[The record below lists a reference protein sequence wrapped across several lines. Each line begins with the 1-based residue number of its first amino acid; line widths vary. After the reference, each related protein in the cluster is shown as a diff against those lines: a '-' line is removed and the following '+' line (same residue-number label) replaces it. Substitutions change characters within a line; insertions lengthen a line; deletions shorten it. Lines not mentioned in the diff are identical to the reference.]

1 MISRLKI
8 RSRVILLGAV
18 PTLVCLFILVASIW
32 VADTKDRFFH
42 RLYDEHLAVL
52 SDVMAAQ
59 RLLQQQALS
68 PIRQYRSGWAS
79 AASTE
84 AQVLEYLQVAENH
97 WQRFQQRRT
106 PALESNADYAELDAG
121 FDAAVQQY
129 QQWVAYAGSDALE
142 IGILNEST
150 VNHEVA
156 ATISQFGAQVD
167 AFVQNQIETGS
178 EVRAE
183 AERLTSIVSWL
194 YLLGGGL
201 LVLVVSGFI
210 FWTQRSIGKPLAGLS
225 SVLEQVA
232 RHADLRLRADAAGND
247 EVALAA
253 GAVNTMLERMQS
265 LITGLVEGSSV
276 LSQQAAAVSSGS
288 GQVESSANGQAERAQ
303 QLSSQV
309 EQMHEITGQML
320 RTSEQSSALALAAEQ
335 LSVAGDELGQTNKQ
349 TIQQLAQKVAYGMEV
364 VEALHHDSQHISDVL
379 DVIKNISEQTNLL
392 ALNAAIE
399 AARAGEAGRGFSVVA
414 DEVRALSASTQE
426 ATESIRTM
434 TQKLQSQASSA
445 VNTMTEVE
453 KYATTGVDV
462 AQRSS
467 QHFIDINQS
476 VEAVVEHAKAL
487 ERAAREQVTL
497 ARETRHATQEIS
509 GEGAQLTQAAATAA
523 QSSQRLQQQT
533 TQLAQGWAVFQA

>member
-1 MISRLKI
+1 M
-8 RSRVILLGAV
+8 
-18 PTLVCLFILVASIW
+18 
-32 VADTKDRFFH
+32 
-42 RLYDEHLAVL
+42 
-52 SDVMAAQ
+52 
-59 RLLQQQALS
+59 
-68 PIRQYRSGWAS
+68 
-79 AASTE
+79 
-84 AQVLEYLQVAENH
+84 
-97 WQRFQQRRT
+97 
-106 PALESNADYAELDAG
+106 
-121 FDAAVQQY
+121 
-129 QQWVAYAGSDALE
+129 AYAGSDALE

-320 RTSEQSSALALAAEQ
+320 RTSEQ
-335 LSVAGDELGQTNKQ
+335 
-349 TIQQLAQKVAYGMEV
+349 
-364 VEALHHDSQHISDVL
+364 
-379 DVIKNISEQTNLL
+379 TNLL